1 MGQWLLHFRVLFG
14 FHLSFS
20 NFLDLVVI
28 LLGAFLMV
36 LRLTVVLF
44 LKLL

>member
-1 MGQWLLHFRVLFG
+1 MGQRLLHIRVLFS

-28 LLGAFLMV
+28 LLGAFLV
-36 LRLTVVLF
+36 VQRLTVVLF